1 MKNRRPAGFVL
12 LSVIAAA
19 GVAALL
25 PAESISEAPETL
37 LALAILSALVGF
49 RPIRFGSGRFELTF
63 THPMI
68 LCALAALGPAA
79 AAVVALSGVF
89 GSAIGRPQRP
99 APQRL
104 IFNVASVVLAIG
116 AAASAFHAVGGLYGG
131 TLKAALWPLFAASIV
146 YYLAN
151 TGLVAAVISLER
163 NRSPLAIWRASF
175 LGFAVG
181 HFVGFTIAC
190 GLILFLQAVGP
201 LGLLLGAP
209 PCWILAGFYRE
220 QRQRAEEKQRR
231 VEEVE
236 RLNAELDQTVHDLRK
251 ALAQVQQ
258 LEGLLPI
265 CMHCKQIRDGEDNWQ
280 QLEAYIQARSHARFT
295 HSVCR
300 SCRKEHYP
308 RRQPEEDLAKTT

>member
-1 MKNRRPAGFVL
+1 
-12 LSVIAAA
+12 
-19 GVAALL
+19 LL
-25 PAESISEAPETL
+25 PAAGIAEQPGTL
-37 LALAILSALVGF
+37 LVLASLAALVGF

-79 AAVVALSGVF
+79 AAIVALSGVI
-89 GSAIGRPQRP
+89 GSALGRPKRP

-116 AAASAFHAVGGLYGG
+116 AAAWAFQAVGGLHGD
-131 TLKAALWPLFAASIV
+131 TLRAALAPLFAASIV
-146 YYLAN
+146 YFLAN

-163 NRSPLAIWRASF
+163 HGSPLAVWRASF

-209 PCWILAGFYRE
+209 PCWILVGFYHE
-220 QRQRAEEKQRR
+220 QRQRAEERQRR
-231 VEEVE
+231 LEEVE
-236 RLNAELDQTVHDLRK
+236 RLNTELDQTVHDLRK
-251 ALAQVQQ
+251 ALEQVQQ

-265 CMHCKQIRDGEDNWQ
+265 CMHCKKIRDGEDHWQ

-295 HSVCR
+295 HSVCG
-300 SCRKEHYP
+300 SCRNEHYP
-308 RRQPEEDLAKTT
+308 KRQAEEDLTPAT